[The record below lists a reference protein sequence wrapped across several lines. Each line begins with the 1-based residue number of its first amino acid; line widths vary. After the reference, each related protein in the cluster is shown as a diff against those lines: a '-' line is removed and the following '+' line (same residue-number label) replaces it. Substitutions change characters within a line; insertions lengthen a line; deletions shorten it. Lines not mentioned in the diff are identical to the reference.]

1 MTTDLHQ
8 HVPSTSHDPASQTF
22 AENPASLTSAKRLPP
37 IVAVVSPKGGSGK
50 TVIATNLA
58 LAFAQRTPTVLMDL
72 DLYSGDVEWAFGV
85 QPDYRL
91 HDVARRLRED
101 RSTELEGMFTMHDER
116 LSLLCSPD
124 SHIATDGVLPSDV
137 GTITKR
143 LIALNRP
150 LVIDTNPGMSDF
162 TLDSMELA
170 SHVLLI
176 TTPDIAPVQAASK
189 LLDTMAAVHLDTNRV
204 ALVVNRST
212 SRTGLSARD
221 AESRLGMHAI
231 LNVPESRMLAAG
243 FNSGYPLVE
252 THPDSRIAGD
262 LTEYAERVMGLQPTK
277 RSTQWWRPFA

>member
-1 MTTDLHQ
+1 MAGGQMSTDPLRA
-8 HVPSTSHDPASQTF
+8 TSSV
-22 AENPASLTSAKRLPP
+22 SAGHLPP
-37 IVAVVSPKGGSGK
+37 VVAVVSPKGGSGK

-101 RSTELEGMFTMHDER
+101 RSTELEGMFTRHDHR
-116 LSLLCSPD
+116 LSLLCCPD
-124 SHIATDGVLPSDV
+124 SHIAADGVLPSDV

-150 LVIDTNPGMSDF
+150 LVIDTSPGMSDF

-170 SHVLLI
+170 SHVLLV
-176 TTPDIAPVQAASK
+176 TTPDVASVQAASK
-189 LLDTMAAVHLDTNRV
+189 LLDTMAAVHLDTSRV

-212 SRTGLSARD
+212 SRTGLSTRD
-221 AESRLGMHAI
+221 AETRLGMRATLSI
-231 LNVPESRMLAAG
+231 PDDKILAAG

-252 THPDSRIAGD
+252 TRPDCRIAGD
-262 LTEYAERVMGLQPTK
+262 LMAYAERTMGVQPAT
-277 RSTQWWRPFA
+277 RPNQWWKRFS